1 MPISNKTLSAI
12 DDDLVLHILVGIA
25 GLLWAV
31 LLIGNAYFKPFS
43 STLIDF
49 IIVVETSLIVIGLLC
64 RRSPHLAR
72 YAFVLAMTGSSGG
85 AFLVFHS
92 PAFLYICSAQ
102 IILSMLLLRSYFAWA
117 NLL

>member
-1 MPISNKTLSAI
+1 MSIPNKTLSAF
-12 DDDLVLHILVGIA
+12 DDELVLHILIGIA

-49 IIVVETSLIVIGLLC
+49 IIVVETSLIVIGLLW

-72 YAFVLAMTGSSGG
+72 YAFVLAMTGFSRRP
-85 AFLVFHS
+85 FLVFHS
-92 PAFLYICSAQ
+92 PPFLYICSSQ
-102 IILSMLLLRSYFAWA
+102 LILSII
-117 NLL
+117 